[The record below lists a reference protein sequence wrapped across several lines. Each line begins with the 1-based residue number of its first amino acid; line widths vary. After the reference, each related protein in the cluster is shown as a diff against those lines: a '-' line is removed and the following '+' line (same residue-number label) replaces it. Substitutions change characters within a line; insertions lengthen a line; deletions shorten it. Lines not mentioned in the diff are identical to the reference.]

1 MGELNKQRVAVAVGP
16 RSVCLSLEAAAAAA
30 AAAAAL
36 PARAAARPDGR
47 RIIKVICIGR
57 RRRRCRWTEQTELT
71 AGEREFEACSSS
83 GSTGLFSLWP
93 VEKIARQRNG
103 GEKSERKTREESE
116 EGKKREFREMVLKSV
131 PFGFVI

>member
-16 RSVCLSLEAAAAAA
+16 RSVCLSLEAAAATAA
-30 AAAAAL
+30 VAAL

-47 RIIKVICIGR
+47 RIIKVICIGRR

-83 GSTGLFSLWP
+83 GSTGLFFTVAS
-93 VEKIARQRNG
+93 
-103 GEKSERKTREESE
+103 
-116 EGKKREFREMVLKSV
+116 
-131 PFGFVI
+131 